1 MMVSVRRI
9 SDDKEDG
16 MNIYQKLA
24 FALHF
29 KGVSEKSREKSEKY
43 ASMTADELRNLTD
56 NELFDAVYTRLCAI
70 IDTANDIT
78 EGVGKLNP
86 YQKALFISD
95 YFDSEVNTG
104 GLGLFFGNSN
114 RFFAP
119 LVSESLDKIGAAEH
133 KGLFDRFVADNGIDL
148 SAFSSSATSD
158 KGAFEDVW
166 EKLPFSDFNLAYY
179 RLQPLCG
186 FFVKYARE
194 HVEEM

>member
-1 MMVSVRRI
+1 
-9 SDDKEDG
+9 

-114 RFFAP
+114 Q
-119 LVSESLDKIGAAEH
+119 IGRA
-133 KGLFDRFVADNGIDL
+133 
-148 SAFSSSATSD
+148 
-158 KGAFEDVW
+158 
-166 EKLPFSDFNLAYY
+166 
-179 RLQPLCG
+179 
-186 FFVKYARE
+186 
-194 HVEEM
+194 HV